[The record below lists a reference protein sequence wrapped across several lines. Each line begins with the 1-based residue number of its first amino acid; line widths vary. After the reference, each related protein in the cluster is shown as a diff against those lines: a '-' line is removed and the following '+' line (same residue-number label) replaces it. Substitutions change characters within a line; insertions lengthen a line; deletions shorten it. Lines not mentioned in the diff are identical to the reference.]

1 MQGKEIRTGNFIT
14 IFYIFMSVLWT
25 LVSISKG
32 VWIDAGI
39 GIFMTVFGL
48 ADLLFCKDKRNWLVD
63 TVVVL
68 GIIAFIVR
76 YFVL

>member
-1 MQGKEIRTGNFIT
+1 MLKKEIRTGNFIT
-14 IFYIFMSVLWT
+14 ILYIFMSVLWT
-25 LVSISKG
+25 LLSIFKG
-32 VWIDAGI
+32 VWLDAGI
-39 GIFMTVFGL
+39 GIFMTIFGF
-48 ADLLFCKDKRNWLVD
+48 AGLLFCKDKRNWLVD

>member
-1 MQGKEIRTGNFIT
+1 MQGKEIWTGNFIT
-14 IFYIFMSVLWT
+14 ILYIFMSVLWT
-25 LVSISKG
+25 LHSISKG
-32 VWIDAGI
+32 VWLDAGI

-48 ADLLFCKDKRNWLVD
+48 AGLLFCKDKRNWLVD

-68 GIIAFIVR
+68 GIIAFIVK

>member
-1 MQGKEIRTGNFIT
+1 MQKKEIRTGNFIT
-14 IFYIFMSVLWT
+14 ILYIFMSVLWT
-25 LVSISKG
+25 LLSISKG
-32 VWIDAGI
+32 VWVDAGI

-48 ADLLFCKDKRNWLVD
+48 AGLLFCKDKQNWLVD

-68 GIIAFIVR
+68 GIIFFIVK